1 MTAEERRAYNAKR
14 REAYRAAHPIVTDK
28 SRKIIEAWER
38 RQDLNYLARLQA
50 EKDMAA
56 EAARE
61 RRLQALRYTEEE
73 TERRERRRTIEG
85 GRVTAAE
92 SFAKYEEEM
101 RLNGLRKET
110 EELATEI
117 SRLKDEWMQGRA
129 DIAEINSKQL
139 RLRRIRRE
147 LAEKG
152 TEKDRRRYEYEY
164 NEILDEYGK

>member
-1 MTAEERRAYNAKR
+1 MTADERKAYNAKR
-14 REAYRAAHPIVTDK
+14 REQYRAAHPIKTDK
-28 SRKIIEAWER
+28 SRKIIEAWQR
-38 RQDLNYLARLQA
+38 RNDLAYQARLQA

-56 EAARE
+56 EAERE
-61 RRLQALRYTEEE
+61 KRLRELRYTEEE

-85 GRVTAAE
+85 NRVTAAE
-92 SFAKYEEEM
+92 SFAKYEEQM
-101 RLNGLRKET
+101 RLNDLRKQT
-110 EELATEI
+110 EELAAEI